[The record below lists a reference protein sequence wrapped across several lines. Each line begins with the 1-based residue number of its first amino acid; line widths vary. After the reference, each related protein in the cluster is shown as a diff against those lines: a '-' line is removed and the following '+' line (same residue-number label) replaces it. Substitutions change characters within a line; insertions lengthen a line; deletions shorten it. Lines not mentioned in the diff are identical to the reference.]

1 MDKTKVMSARVTED
15 LSASTNSISS
25 RFRISVAEL
34 LSRSLNFLRHNPE
47 LVIEFEPP
55 TPTQQEYLQL
65 RNSPERSLAK
75 LKEQGISTRAQLL
88 FIMYLVQKAYYLAED
103 EKATA
108 PWVRKLVHLLD
119 LLLEL
124 DIKNRDELTTLLVS
138 NFPVRD
144 GNLYEKIKTILSSLE
159 KQSFVSSYT
168 ADYIAQCLLTLVEK
182 ADFDLSSATIGEI
195 NDLLN
200 PWVFWIARRGIPSE
214 GRIRDIDTTVLD
226 MGTAVPGEKTF
237 KEPGG
242 KVTAHV
248 FLSDEGTGPFRVG
261 KRSFNCGL
269 IFGQEQRKE
278 TIINCDARSL
288 YELIKAVNILESGK
302 IMAEYSAWS
311 ILRDRKQGYY
321 TLHRAFLSYSL
332 TEEEMEEFVSL
343 VKKLADREDV
353 QRELVKEFVE
363 VYGAI

>member
-1 MDKTKVMSARVTED
+1 MAAKNYQRWSDTESGNSVSIGVGQLPRGAYQVGGMRLHLQD
-15 LSASTNSISS
+15 INSTCTISS
-25 RFRISVAEL
+25 PAPCNNSVAKHS
-34 LSRSLNFLRHNPE
+34 SRRDF
-47 LVIEFEPP
+47 
-55 TPTQQEYLQL
+55 
-65 RNSPERSLAK
+65 
-75 LKEQGISTRAQLL
+75 
-88 FIMYLVQKAYYLAED
+88 
-103 EKATA
+103 ATGMCEG
-108 PWVRKLVHLLD
+108 VD
-119 LLLEL
+119 
-124 DIKNRDELTTLLVS
+124 S
-138 NFPVRD
+138 RD

-168 ADYIAQCLLTLVEK
+168 ADYIAQCLFMLVEK
-182 ADFDLSSATIGEI
+182 ADFDLSAATIEEI
-195 NDLLN
+195 NSLLN

-214 GRIRDIDTTVLD
+214 GRIRDIDTTVLA

-237 KEPGG
+237 KDPGG

-332 TEEEMEEFVSL
+332 TEEEMEEFISL

-353 QRELVKEFVE
+353 QKELVKEFVE